1 MKTIRMALTKGRL
14 EEKTVEMLERLGYD
28 CTSVREKGRKLI
40 MPIGDGSIEIVLAK
54 AADVVTYVET
64 GVCDMGVVGKDT
76 IMEKGGTFYEVA
88 DLGFGKCRFA
98 LAALKGND
106 VYHGY
111 KTRTIASKYMNVAK
125 AFFESKNMD
134 INLVK
139 IEGSVELAPVLG
151 LADAIV
157 DIVETGTTL
166 RENGLEVKE
175 DICNISARL
184 IVNIASMKLRKK
196 EIEDLMNKIEKDV
209 KSRGVVSTEL

>member
-1 MKTIRMALTKGRL
+1 MRPIRIALTKGRL
-14 EEKTVEMLERLGYD
+14 EDKTVEMLERLGYD
-28 CTSVREKGRKLI
+28 CTSIREKGRKLI
-40 MPIGDGSIEIVLAK
+40 MPIGDGSLEIVLAK

-76 IMEKGGTFYEVA
+76 IMEKGGTYYEIA

-98 LAALKGND
+98 LASVKGAD
-106 VYHGY
+106 VYSGY
-111 KTRTIASKYMNVAK
+111 RTRTIASKYMNVAK
-125 AFFESKNMD
+125 GFFESKNMD

-166 RENGLEVKE
+166 KENGLEVIE
-175 DICNISARL
+175 DICPVSARL
-184 IVNIASMKLRKK
+184 IVNIASMKLRKT
-196 EIEDLMNKIEKDV
+196 EIEDLIQKVEEDV
-209 KSRGVVSTEL
+209 KARA

>member
-1 MKTIRMALTKGRL
+1 MKPIRMALTKGRL
-14 EEKTVEMLERLGYD
+14 EDKTIEMLERLGYD

-76 IMEKGGTFYEVA
+76 IMEKGGTFYEIA

-98 LAALKGND
+98 LAALKGAD
-106 VYHGY
+106 VYRGY

-157 DIVETGTTL
+157 FG
-166 RENGLEVKE
+166 R
-175 DICNISARL
+175 
-184 IVNIASMKLRKK
+184 IAGRQAAK
-196 EIEDLMNKIEKDV
+196 N
-209 KSRGVVSTEL
+209 